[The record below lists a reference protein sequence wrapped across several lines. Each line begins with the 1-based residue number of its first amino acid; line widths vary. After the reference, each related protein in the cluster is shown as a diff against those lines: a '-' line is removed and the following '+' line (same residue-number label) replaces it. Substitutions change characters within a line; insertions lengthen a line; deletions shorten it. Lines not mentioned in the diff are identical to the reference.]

1 MYEGKNKYPVWLM
14 QEKKYG
20 IKTWPEDDQPREKL
34 LGKTPSAL
42 SNAELL
48 AIIFR
53 EGTRDKSAVDL
64 AREILGLT
72 NNNLVELSRLSN
84 EELMQVKGI
93 GKAKAVTLTACLELG
108 RRRQAT
114 LPKRLSLINGSK
126 EASGYLQTHF
136 GHHSQELFGVI
147 YLNQA
152 NDVKACS
159 LLHQG
164 GITSTTVDIRV
175 VLKKALETEAVKM
188 ILFHNHPSG
197 SLQPSAADKS
207 ITSRIGEAA
216 QLLDMQVLDHLI
228 ISDQGYF
235 SFADMGLL

>member
-1 MYEGKNKYPVWLM
+1 M
-14 QEKKYG
+14 QEKKYA
-20 IKTWPEDDQPREKL
+20 IKDWPEDDRPREKL

-48 AIIFR
+48 AILFR

-64 AREILGLT
+64 SREVLNLT
-72 NNNLVELSRLSN
+72 NNNLVELSRLPHK
-84 EELMQVKGI
+84 ELMQVKGI
-93 GKAKAVTLTACLELG
+93 GEAKATAVQACLELG

-114 LPKRLSLINGSK
+114 LPRQLSLINGSR
-126 EASGYLQTHF
+126 EAAGYLQTHY
-136 GHHSQELFGVI
+136 GQHSQEIFGVI
-147 YLNQA
+147 YLNHA

-175 VLKKALETEAVKM
+175 VLKKALEMEAVKM

-197 SLQPSAADKS
+197 SLQPSPADKS
-207 ITSRIGEAA
+207 ITSRINEAA
-216 QLLDMQVLDHLI
+216 RLLDMEVLDHLI

-235 SFADMGLL
+235 SFADERLL